1 LGCRFL
7 ADSTPAAFVEGTNE
21 QKYERVFGD
30 SPPSNLTIVNA
41 AVVAYGWRPGI
52 NTTDDWEFE
61 ILAPRPW
68 IDAQIAELHL
78 REASQHLLES
88 CFERRKSEALEW
100 YAPKTLGDYDAYYL
114 YGASIPYV
122 HLLVDRETLP
132 DNRFRIF
139 LSKH

>member
-1 LGCRFL
+1 LGCQSL

-21 QKYERVFGD
+21 QKYERVFGEP
-30 SPPSNLTIVNA
+30 PPSDLTIVNA
-41 AVVAYGWRPGI
+41 AVVAYGWRPGV

-78 REASQHLLES
+78 REAPQHVLEAYVQ
-88 CFERRKSEALEW
+88 RRKSEALEW
-100 YAPKTLGDYDAYYL
+100 YAPKPLADYDVYYL
-114 YGASIPYV
+114 YTTSIPYV

-132 DNRFRIF
+132 DDRCRVF